1 MIYKFKGTPSNPAI
15 HNELVQKLNMIFP
28 HLELKTRSIR
38 DCTGKTDS
46 EYNDA
51 SITGNPVI
59 INGSQENGYSQ
70 VRTEI
75 QMMTRSMKSDLR

>member
-1 MIYKFKGTPSNPAI
+1 MYKFKGTPSNPPM

-28 HLELKTRSIR
+28 HLELKTRSLR
-38 DCTGKTDS
+38 DRTGKTDS

-59 INGSQENGYSQ
+59 MDGSRESGYSQ

-75 QMMTRSMKSDLR
+75 QLMTRSMKSDLR